1 MARQTVNRGT
11 AANDGTGD
19 TLRVAAQ
26 KINENFTELYVAV
39 GGDSA
44 TASVSLTLGGAL
56 FEGQAENSFET
67 LLQTIEPTQDNDI
80 YLPDT
85 SGTIV
90 LDSDTQTLSNKT
102 ILVPIM
108 TTPKIRDANASHTYN
123 LTVGDISANRNMALP
138 ALTTNDTFVFANQ
151 TQTLTNKTI
160 SSLTVN
166 NPSFGGIDGGSILF
180 DSAGDEYLKFVKTAS
195 AINFVTITNAATGN
209 AAVIDV
215 DGGDTNISLKI
226 GAKGTGAVQ
235 IVNKLVLEKG
245 SDVSTTT
252 AVDLSEPLT
261 VFNSG
266 SLILPTISDGT
277 IQAEVKHFSNVG
289 AGEVRL
295 QAGSTSKIFG
305 CNNNGYVSF
314 GEGDGCILVWNSTKS
329 KWFFVSNNGTTIVNP

>member
-1 MARQTVNRGT
+1 MSRQTLNRGT

-19 TLRVAAQ
+19 TLRIAAQ

-44 TASVSLTLGGAL
+44 QASVRLTMGGAL
-56 FEGQAENSFET
+56 FEGQAENDFET

-123 LTVGDISANRNMALP
+123 VTVGDITANRNMAIP
-138 ALTTNDTFVFANQ
+138 ALTGNDTFVFANQ
-151 TQTLTNKTI
+151 TQTLSNKTI
-160 SSLTVN
+160 DGVNIN
-166 NPSFGGIDGGSILF
+166 NPTFGGIDGGSVLF
-180 DSAGDEYLKFVKTAS
+180 DSDGSEYLKFVKTAS
-195 AINFVTITNAATGN
+195 AVNFVTVTNAATGN
-209 AAVIDV
+209 AVAIDV
-215 DGGDTNISLKI
+215 DGTDTNINLKI
-226 GAKGTGAVQ
+226 GAKGTGAVE
-235 IVNKLVLEKG
+235 IVNRLVLEKG
-245 SDVSTTT
+245 TDVATTT

-266 SLILPTISDGT
+266 SQILPTIGDGT
-277 IQAEVKHFSNVG
+277 TQGEVKYFTNVG
-289 AGEVRL
+289 AGEARL
-295 QAGSTSKIFG
+295 TVGATTNIFG
-305 CNNNGYVSF
+305 VSNNGHIAFS
-314 GEGDGCILVWNSTKS
+314 EGDGCILVWNSIKS
-329 KWFFVSNNGTTIVNP
+329 KWFFVSNNGTTST